1 MSDEQVQTHEEVVD
15 AFYPNEDA
23 EPLEPTEE
31 SLESES
37 PEEETEESEVDEEV
51 EESEG
56 EEGSDEETEEVEDV
70 QSIEI
75 DGTEHNLT
83 DIQEW
88 KEAHDNVK
96 LMQADCTKKWQEAS
110 DLKKSAE
117 TEATRNAELTLEL
130 EALLAEEDE
139 ESLEELKEYDELEYL
154 KRKSILD
161 KRKAKVEELKANQP
175 KPQISLTEDELKS
188 EKADFLKFDPEWVKD
203 GEYTDK
209 FNADMKVAG
218 EYLSKEGY
226 SKAEIDSIQYSHF
239 WKTIIK
245 ASKFEAQSKKVS
257 TLKKRVKKTPKVTKP
272 SAKSSTESLE
282 DIFYGKN

>member
-188 EKADFLKFDPEWVKD
+188 EKADFLKFDPEWMKD